1 MRGEIIQLGAVRV
14 LPDHTVGDEFQAL
27 VSPRYFKKMNRK
39 IASLTGLHEARLRE
53 EGLPFPEAVA
63 RFRAWCGED
72 CAFLAWGFDDIT
84 VLRENLVL
92 HGLDTA
98 WADNWYN
105 AQLIFNVQTN
115 SGSAQKAL
123 STALALMA
131 FLKEHDPE
139 VLHVKSFDGLTLT
152 ARLVTQKNARGTLL
166 LFHGY
171 RSTYQIDY
179 AISAP
184 FYFAQGFN
192 LLLADERA
200 HGDSEGRYI
209 TFGVRERRDVY
220 TWVCEAAQRFGREFP
235 FFLGGLSMGAS
246 TVLMA
251 SEYKFPANVRGIV
264 ADCGFTSPYEIQ
276 KSVLRARNPR
286 LLAGPLLCLLG
297 LYARVFAGFGLK
309 EASTLEAVKKTSYP
323 ILFIHGSGDTFV
335 PCRMEEILRDL
346 AEVGK
351 QNKL

>member
-1 MRGEIIQLGAVRV
+1 MSWLWIVLGA
-14 LPDHTVGDEFQAL
+14 LL
-27 VSPRYFKKMNRK
+27 
-39 IASLTGLHEARLRE
+39 
-53 EGLPFPEAVA
+53 
-63 RFRAWCGED
+63 
-72 CAFLAWGFDDIT
+72 LA
-84 VLRENLVL
+84 
-92 HGLDTA
+92 
-98 WADNWYN
+98 
-105 AQLIFNVQTN
+105 
-115 SGSAQKAL
+115 
-123 STALALMA
+123 ALALGYVSFRFACVRRRQRDLTTRESLEASHYAPLADELLAGMA
-131 FLKEHDPE
+131 FLKDHNPE
-139 VLHVKSFDGLTLT
+139 VLHVKSFDGLSLT

-179 AISAP
+179 AIAAP
-184 FYFAQGFN
+184 FYYAQGFN

-220 TWVCEAAQRFGREFP
+220 TWVCEMAQRFGREFP

-251 SEYKFPANVRGIV
+251 SEYEFPANVRGIV

-286 LLAGPLLCLLG
+286 LLTGPLLCLLG

-335 PCRMEEILRDL
+335 PCRMSQENYDACRSEKRLLIIDGANHAMSYIQDRPRVQSALEAFFDDHLKEE
-346 AEVGK
+346 
-351 QNKL
+351 QP